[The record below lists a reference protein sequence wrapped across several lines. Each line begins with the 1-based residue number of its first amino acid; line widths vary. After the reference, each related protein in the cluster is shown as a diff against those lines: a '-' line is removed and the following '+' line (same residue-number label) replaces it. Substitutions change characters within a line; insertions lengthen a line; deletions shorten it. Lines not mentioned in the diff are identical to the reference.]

1 MASAMVALA
10 TKTLG
15 SSASSITFGSIP
27 ATYRDLRLVMT
38 LARTT
43 GTDDTLVQINGDT
56 GANYY
61 RVNMY
66 GTGSSTG
73 SGSSTDTGAVAVN
86 YGDTSTQ
93 MITLDLL
100 DYSATDKHK
109 SGLVRSSSG
118 SLVLAYAVRWA
129 STSAITTLAVSVR
142 GASLASGSVL
152 SLYGIASA

>member
-1 MASAMVALA
+1 MSSAMVALA
-10 TKTLG
+10 TITLG
-15 SSASSITFGSIP
+15 SAASSVTFGSIP
-27 ATYRDLRLVMT
+27 ATYRDLRLIMT

-73 SGSSTDTGAVAVN
+73 SGSSADTGAVAVN
-86 YGDTSTQ
+86 YGDTSAQ
-93 MITLDLL
+93 MITLDLM
-100 DYSATDKHK
+100 DYSAVDKHK

-129 STSAITTLAVSVR
+129 STSAITSLVVSVR
-142 GASLASGSVL
+142 GASIAAGSVL
-152 SLYGIASA
+152 SLYGVLS